1 MSGPGRAEPPAG
13 LTAGPPARSSASSP
27 ASSPPDAILHAVW
40 GSALPAALLDA
51 DFRFIDVNDAF
62 LGQLQLARGPLI
74 GTDPVLLEPAEDQ
87 EISLLQ
93 RHAQSDRPAL
103 RRRLVDGLGGQ
114 RWFLITPI
122 QIARPGE
129 PQRWLTL
136 LQDETAEHVAREQ
149 ARHAEAE
156 LAQWF
161 ELSGTGMLVYDN
173 AGLIV
178 RSNAAF
184 EALVERVPEILDEAP
199 IELQGLLGWEQG
211 AMLALLQPG
220 ARLQERQALLPLAD
234 GRRRRLSARLVC
246 HGGTGGQ
253 RRVMAVVQDRNA
265 EDERDL
271 AQLEMGMMMGTASI
285 GVATY
290 DPARGWLASSAPARP
305 APASGSVAAK
315 GDVQGAGQGGSL
327 LNIGRELVEPSSLP
341 EFERLQQALRRG
353 ERTEVRYAVRH
364 PELGARWL
372 LTRVEPGALAGGRAT
387 TSVVTLDVTEQE
399 SAQRRNEQLLRE
411 LTTILDSSTAG
422 IAYLRGPVLVRCN
435 WRFERMLGFEPG
447 AAAGASLEEIL
458 SRSIG
463 PMSGSMNGPMN
474 GPIHGVR
481 DALQAL
487 AQGSAFEAEL
497 PLVRAEGP
505 ARWYS
510 LSVRRA
516 QSQGEQTEAVA
527 VLTDITRL
535 KTQQAELEQL
545 LRDRELMFSLS
556 EVGIVYQRGARIER
570 ANQAMA
576 ALTGWASPELAT
588 LDAAELYEDTRAC
601 VDFEAR
607 ITQGLREH
615 GRFGSER
622 LLRRRDGQLL
632 WVQVAV
638 RPVDADDA
646 DAGVICSFVDID
658 ERRRARETLALQA
671 DRTRAILNSVLVG
684 IVTVSGR
691 GIEWMN
697 RSARRMFAGEL
708 ADFVGEPISIV
719 ATPEADHP
727 LRRDDWLHRLQEGQ
741 AETFECRM
749 RGRDGREF
757 WVVGNA
763 VLTGP
768 GSDEAGG
775 TGSTGGEVTFA
786 LLDIE
791 RRRQAEVSIAQ
802 AQASLQRVIETAP
815 LAIALFDA
823 ATLRMQQVN
832 QTASVFF
839 GTPLAQLLGATPED
853 ACAPPLAAALR
864 GWLASVAASGDRRQ
878 HEQRDKHDQHEWR
891 EPVDLFD
898 HARVWDCRL
907 TRLDEGAGSA
917 TQLLL
922 VATDVTEQRAAEM
935 ARLQAAIAQ
944 REVLVR
950 EVHHRIKNNLQGV
963 AGLLQQTATRHPEV
977 AAVLSDAVS
986 QVQAIAQ
993 VYGLQVG
1000 ASGPLAAA
1008 GLLRAIAQS
1017 VQRTFGR
1024 AITVQVV
1031 GNVLH
1036 ELPEAEAIPVA
1047 LTLNELMTNAIKHG
1061 TGDELRCTL
1070 SAQGDGICIRIQG
1083 AATLPPGFDLSKLR
1097 SGVAGLGLVRALL
1110 PRRSATLSLWQ
1121 EGADVVAQVE
1131 LRPPSVRA
1139 PPESDKG
1146 DQPQSSA

>member
-1 MSGPGRAEPPAG
+1 M
-13 LTAGPPARSSASSP
+13 
-27 ASSPPDAILHAVW
+27 
-40 GSALPAALLDA
+40 PAALLDA
-51 DFRFIDVNDAF
+51 GFCFIDVNDAF
-62 LGQLQLARGPLI
+62 VNQLQLARAPLI

-87 EISLLQ
+87 EISQSQ
-93 RHAQSDRPAL
+93 RHAQPDRPVL
-103 RRRLVDGLGGQ
+103 RRRLVDGQGGQ
-114 RWFLITPI
+114 RWFLITAAPVV
-122 QIARPGE
+122 RPGA
-129 PQRWLTL
+129 PPNWLLL

-199 IELQGLLGWEQG
+199 AELQSLLAWEHG
-211 AMLALLQPG
+211 AMLPLLQPG
-220 ARLQERQALLPLAD
+220 APLQERQALLPLAD

-246 HGGTGGQ
+246 HGGAGGQ
-253 RRVMAVVQDRNA
+253 RRVMAVVQDRSA

-290 DPARGWLASSAPARP
+290 DPARGWLGSSAPVRS
-305 APASGSVAAK
+305 APTSAK
-315 GDVQGAGQGGSL
+315 GDGQGASQGGSL
-327 LNIGRELVEPSSLP
+327 LGISRELVEKSSLP

-399 SAQRRNEQLLRE
+399 SAQRRNDQLLRE
-411 LTTILDSSTAG
+411 MTTILDSSTAG

-463 PMSGSMNGPMN
+463 PMDGYKDGHKDGHKDGRKD
-474 GPIHGVR
+474 GPIDGVR

-497 PLVRAEGP
+497 PLVRADGP
-505 ARWYS
+505 PRWYS

-601 VDFEAR
+601 VDFEALISR
-607 ITQGLREH
+607 GLREQ
-615 GRFGSER
+615 GRFDGER
-622 LLRRRDGQLL
+622 LLRRRDGQLR

-646 DAGVICSFVDID
+646 NAGVICSFVDID

-727 LRRDDWLHRLQEGQ
+727 LRRDDWLYRLQEGQ

-768 GSDEAGG
+768 RSNESDGGSAGSAGG
-775 TGSTGGEVTFA
+775 AGGAGSAGGEVTFA

-853 ACAPPLAAALR
+853 ACPPALAAALR
-864 GWLASVAASGDRRQ
+864 GWLASAAAGGARRQ
-878 HEQRDKHDQHEWR
+878 HDQHDQHEWR

-907 TRLDEGAGSA
+907 TRLDEGAGTA

-922 VATDVTEQRAAEM
+922 VATDVTEQRAAEV

-977 AAVLSDAVS
+977 AAVLADAVS

-1008 GLLRAIAQS
+1008 GLLRAIAHS

-1024 AITVQVV
+1024 LITVQVV
-1031 GNVLH
+1031 GQVLH

-1047 LTLNELMTNAIKHG
+1047 LILNELMTNAIKHG
-1061 TGDELRCTL
+1061 TGEELRCTL
-1070 SAQGDGICIRIQG
+1070 SAQGDGICIRVQG
-1083 AATLPPGFDLSKLR
+1083 EATLPPGFDLSKLR

-1110 PRRSATLSLWQ
+1110 PRRSATLSLQQ
-1121 EGADVVAQVE
+1121 EAADVVAQVE

-1139 PPESDKG
+1139 PPGNGKD
-1146 DQPQSSA
+1146 DQPQSAA

>member
-1 MSGPGRAEPPAG
+1 MSRFGAAAPEPQAEAWVPA
-13 LTAGPPARSSASSP
+13 LWSSP
-27 ASSPPDAILHAVW
+27 IAAMLQ
-40 GSALPAALLDA
+40 GSDSRL
-51 DFRFIDVNDAF
+51 IDVNDAF
-62 LGQLQLARGPLI
+62 VALLGLARAALI
-74 GTDPVLLEPAEDQ
+74 GVDPVGLLPAEDR
-87 EISLLQ
+87 ELSLLQ
-93 RHAQSDRPAL
+93 RAERVAGGLAREPATA
-103 RRRLVDGLGGQ
+103 RRRLLDGQ
-114 RWFLITPI
+114 RRERWFSLTTI
-122 QIARPGE
+122 QLASAGRAP
-129 PQRWLTL
+129 RWLTL
-136 LQDETAEHVAREQ
+136 LQDETAEHDAREQ
-149 ARHAEAE
+149 ARRAEDE

-161 ELSGTGMLVYDN
+161 ELSGTGMLVYDS

-184 EALVERVPEILDEAP
+184 EALVERVPEVLDEAVA
-199 IELQGLLGWEQG
+199 ELQDLLAWEHG
-211 AMLALLQPG
+211 AMQPLLQPG
-220 ARLQERQALLPLAD
+220 LRPLERQALVPLSD
-234 GRRRRLSARLVC
+234 GRRRRLSARLIC
-246 HGGTGGQ
+246 HPGAAGS
-253 RRVMAVVQDRNA
+253 RRVMAVVQDRSA

-290 DPARGWLASSAPARP
+290 DPERGWLAPPGPPPGSAAGS
-305 APASGSVAAK
+305 AASAQRSDA
-315 GDVQGAGQGGSL
+315 QGGAL
-327 LNIGRELVEPSSLP
+327 LGIGRELVEPSSLP

-364 PELGARWL
+364 PELGPRWL

-399 SAQRRNEQLLRE
+399 TALRRNEQLLRE
-411 LTTILDSSTAG
+411 MSTILDSSTAG

-458 SRSIG
+458 GRSIG
-463 PMSGSMNGPMN
+463 PLD
-474 GPIHGVR
+474 GVR
-481 DALQAL
+481 DALEAL
-487 AQGSAFEAEL
+487 AQGRTFEAEL
-497 PLVRAEGP
+497 PLVRAEAP

-516 QSQGEQTEAVA
+516 QSQGEQSEAVA

-576 ALTGWASPELAT
+576 ALTGWSSPELGT
-588 LDAAELYEDTRAC
+588 LDAAELYADTRAC

-607 ITQGLREH
+607 ISQGLREH
-615 GRFGSER
+615 GRFAAER
-622 LLRRRDGQLL
+622 LLRRRDGRLS

-646 DAGVICSFVDID
+646 EAGVICSFVDID

-671 DRTRAILNSVLVG
+671 ERTRAILNSVLVG
-684 IVTVSGR
+684 IVTVSER

-697 RSARRMFAGEL
+697 RSARRMFAGDL

-727 LRRDDWLHRLQEGQ
+727 LRRVDWMQRLDEGQ

-763 VLTGP
+763 VL
-768 GSDEAGG
+768 SG
-775 TGSTGGEVTFA
+775 TGAADAGRELTFA

-815 LAIALFDA
+815 LAIALFD
-823 ATLRMQQVN
+823 THTMRVQQVN
-832 QTASVFF
+832 QTASAFF
-839 GTPLAQLLGATPED
+839 GSSVAQIMDATPEEC
-853 ACAPPLAAALR
+853 CAPALAAALR
-864 GWLASVAASGDRRQ
+864 AWLLEVAAGGQRRQ
-878 HEQRDKHDQHEWR
+878 HEWRDELDAEAGPETPAGER
-891 EPVDLFD
+891 AGAVGR
-898 HARVWDCRL
+898 RVWDCRL
-907 TRLDEGAGSA
+907 APLDDGGVVAG
-917 TQLLL
+917 QLLL
-922 VATDVTEQRAAEM
+922 VATDVTEQRAAEL

-963 AGLLQQTATRHPEV
+963 AGLLQQTAVRQPEV
-977 AAVLSDAVS
+977 AVVLSEAVS

-1000 ASGPLAAA
+1000 ASGPLEAA
-1008 GLLRAIAQS
+1008 GLLRAIALS

-1024 AITVQVV
+1024 PIAVAVHGEV
-1031 GNVLH
+1031 PHV
-1036 ELPEAEAIPVA
+1036 LPEAESIPVA

-1061 TGDELRCTL
+1061 AEGELRCEL
-1070 SAQGDGICIRIQG
+1070 LAQGEGICIRIAG
-1083 AATLPPGFDLSKLR
+1083 VATLPPGFDLSQVR
-1097 SGVAGLGLVRALL
+1097 GGVAGLGLVRALL
-1110 PRRSATLSLWQ
+1110 PRRSATLSLRQ
-1121 EGADVVAQVE
+1121 EGSEVVAQVE
-1131 LRPPSVRA
+1131 LLPPSVRL
-1139 PPESDKG
+1139 PRPD
-1146 DQPQSSA
+1146 DQRQSGP